1 MKLPGDS
8 DKQQAVSH
16 EMMQRSLQSQRR
28 VVQRVGLLED
38 RVDQIESAEV
48 EPGVDIGDLAD
59 GAKKIAKGIGKSIG
73 KNAQLLGDKAG
84 KAAQAA
90 GKAALDATG
99 KGIKSAADATGKG
112 IKDAASATGKGIKK
126 GIGKAGKGLTNVGKG
141 LRDFIKDR
149 AKVAKG
155 IGKKSPV
162 GKGGKDEADTSTG
175 RSNVAPKPE
184 PKQNLVPDPV
194 AAMGVDPKT
203 GEYLSKEERI
213 RQFKE
218 RREMRAQGI
227 DPDLPEAGDISK
239 VDKLEDAGIG
249 EDQVKNKVKKDLEDE
264 FDIDPKMKKAF
275 MDALAL
281 PVKSAAVAIT
291 DLLEKIPAPSRE
303 ASKILNRNINKIND
317 AFNLGAA
324 STEVAN
330 DEADNDNK
338 SKKGTVLGGIISK
351 IFNLFTGNKSNSNVG
366 GASDNGS
373 GSGSNPRGITTI
385 TKGDATEGRRAPYTG
400 TADGIGLGDGR
411 VSRSN
416 QNQTGKPRN
425 SMTMNATTVFGGR
438 GNTMSTGPSNF
449 VELSSMN
456 THPLV
461 SNSAAAYS
469 SRTRTMSSGERYLE
483 LKAEREKQK
492 RILNKE
498 PVTNLTELTD
508 KTIQENRVSAD
519 KKTQKQVATAVGTS
533 DAITTPTIKPYQA
546 EGGALAQP
554 KIKKSKYVNAYNT
567 TSQF

>member
-1 MKLPGDS
+1 MKALPPAMLN
-8 DKQQAVSH
+8 Q
-16 EMMQRSLQSQRR
+16 
-28 VVQRVGLLED
+28 
-38 RVDQIESAEV
+38 
-48 EPGVDIGDLAD
+48 
-59 GAKKIAKGIGKSIG
+59 GIGLSKFISNPSAITKAMG
-73 KNAQLLGDKAG
+73 IPASQQTVDVNATDV
-84 KAAQAA
+84 
-90 GKAALDATG
+90 T
-99 KGIKSAADATGKG
+99 S
-112 IKDAASATGKGIKK
+112 
-126 GIGKAGKGLTNVGKG
+126 
-141 LRDFIKDR
+141 RP
-149 AKVAKG
+149 KVA
-155 IGKKSPV
+155 PV
-162 GKGGKDEADTSTG
+162 AQPT
-175 RSNVAPKPE
+175 
-184 PKQNLVPDPV
+184 QNLVPDPV
-194 AAMGVDPKT
+194 AAMGVDPVT
-203 GEYLSKEERI
+203 GKYLTPEERK

-218 RREMRAQGI
+218 RRAKRAMGI
-227 DPDLPEAGDISK
+227 DPDLPQAGDISK

-249 EDQVKNKVKKDLEDE
+249 EDQVKNRVKKDLEDE

-303 ASKILNRNINKIND
+303 ASKILNRNINKISD

-324 STEVAN
+324 SNEVAN

-373 GSGSNPRGITTI
+373 GSKSKSGDSSGLIL
-385 TKGDATEGRRAPYTG
+385 GDATEGRRAPYTG

-416 QNQTGKPRN
+416 QNQTGKMR
-425 SMTMNATTVFGGR
+425 SMGTNAIASIFGGR
-438 GNTMSTGPSNF
+438 GNTTNTGPSNF

-508 KTIQENRVSAD
+508 KTIQENRDSAD
-519 KKTQKQVATAVGTS
+519 QKTQKQVATAVGTS
-533 DAITTPTIKPYQA
+533 DAIPTPTVKPYQA

-554 KIKKSKYVNAYNT
+554 KIKKSKYIVTYNT

>member
-1 MKLPGDS
+1 MKALPPAMLN
-8 DKQQAVSH
+8 Q
-16 EMMQRSLQSQRR
+16 
-28 VVQRVGLLED
+28 
-38 RVDQIESAEV
+38 
-48 EPGVDIGDLAD
+48 
-59 GAKKIAKGIGKSIG
+59 GIGLSKFISNPSAITKAMG
-73 KNAQLLGDKAG
+73 IPASQQTVDVNATDV
-84 KAAQAA
+84 
-90 GKAALDATG
+90 T
-99 KGIKSAADATGKG
+99 SR
-112 IKDAASATGKGIKK
+112 S
-126 GIGKAGKGLTNVGKG
+126 
-141 LRDFIKDR
+141 
-149 AKVAKG
+149 KVA
-155 IGKKSPV
+155 PV
-162 GKGGKDEADTSTG
+162 AQPT
-175 RSNVAPKPE
+175 
-184 PKQNLVPDPV
+184 QNLVPDPV
-194 AAMGVDPKT
+194 AAMGVDPVT
-203 GEYLSKEERI
+203 GQYLSKEDRI
-213 RQFKE
+213 RKFKE
-218 RREMRAQGI
+218 RKALRAMGI
-227 DPDLPEAGDISK
+227 DPDLPQAGEISK

-249 EDQVKNKVKKDLEDE
+249 DDQVKRKVKDTLDDE
-264 FDIDPKMKKAF
+264 FKMDPKMKKAF

-324 STEVAN
+324 TTEVAN
-330 DEADNDNK
+330 DEADNDRK
-338 SKKGTVLGGIISK
+338 GKKGTVLGGIISK
-351 IFNLFTGNKSNSNVG
+351 IFNLFTGNKSSGNVG

-373 GSGSNPRGITTI
+373 GSNPLGITTT

-416 QNQTGKPRN
+416 QNQTGKMR
-425 SMTMNATTVFGGR
+425 SMGTNAIASIFGGR
-438 GNTMSTGPSNF
+438 GNTTNTGPSNF

-508 KTIQENRVSAD
+508 KTIQENRDSAD
-519 KKTQKQVATAVGTS
+519 QKTQKQVATAVGTS
-533 DAITTPTIKPYQA
+533 DAIPTPTVKPYQA

-554 KIKKSKYVNAYNT
+554 KIKKSKYIVTYNT

>member
-1 MKLPGDS
+1 MKALPPAMS
-8 DKQQAVSH
+8 NQ
-16 EMMQRSLQSQRR
+16 
-28 VVQRVGLLED
+28 
-38 RVDQIESAEV
+38 
-48 EPGVDIGDLAD
+48 
-59 GAKKIAKGIGKSIG
+59 GIGLSKFISNPSAIT
-73 KNAQLLGDKAG
+73 KAM
-84 KAAQAA
+84 
-90 GKAALDATG
+90 
-99 KGIKSAADATGKG
+99 GIPASQQTVDV
-112 IKDAASATGKGIKK
+112 SATDV
-126 GIGKAGKGLTNVGKG
+126 TS
-141 LRDFIKDR
+141 RP
-149 AKVAKG
+149 KVA
-155 IGKKSPV
+155 PV
-162 GKGGKDEADTSTG
+162 AQ
-175 RSNVAPKPE
+175 PQ
-184 PKQNLVPDPV
+184 QNLVPDPV
-194 AAMGVDPKT
+194 AAMGVDPVT
-203 GEYLSKEERI
+203 GQYLSKEDRI
-213 RQFKE
+213 RKFKE
-218 RREMRAQGI
+218 RKALRAMGI
-227 DPDLPEAGDISK
+227 DPDLPQAGEISK

-249 EDQVKNKVKKDLEDE
+249 DDQVKRKVKDTLDDE
-264 FDIDPKMKKAF
+264 FKMDPKMKKAF

-303 ASKILNRNINKIND
+303 ASKILNRNINKISD

-338 SKKGTVLGGIISK
+338 SKKGTVIGGLLSK
-351 IFNLFTGNKSNSNVG
+351 IFNLFTRKKSGGNTG

-373 GSGSNPRGITTI
+373 SSGSSNSSAIVTQ
-385 TKGDATEGRRAPYTG
+385 GDATEGKRAPYTG

-416 QNQTGKPRN
+416 QNNTGKLRN

-438 GNTMSTGPSNF
+438 GNTTNTSPSNF

-461 SNSAAAYS
+461 SNSSAAYS

-508 KTIQENRVSAD
+508 KTIQENRDFAD
-519 KKTQKQVATAVGTS
+519 QKTQKQVATAVGTS
-533 DAITTPTIKPYQA
+533 DAIPTPNIKPYQQ
-546 EGGALAQP
+546 EGGALSQP
-554 KIKKSKYVNAYNT
+554 KIKKSKYIGAYNT

>member
-1 MKLPGDS
+1 MKALPPAMLN
-8 DKQQAVSH
+8 Q
-16 EMMQRSLQSQRR
+16 
-28 VVQRVGLLED
+28 
-38 RVDQIESAEV
+38 
-48 EPGVDIGDLAD
+48 
-59 GAKKIAKGIGKSIG
+59 GIGLSKFISNPSAITKAMG
-73 KNAQLLGDKAG
+73 IPASQQTVDVNATDV
-84 KAAQAA
+84 
-90 GKAALDATG
+90 T
-99 KGIKSAADATGKG
+99 SR
-112 IKDAASATGKGIKK
+112 S
-126 GIGKAGKGLTNVGKG
+126 
-141 LRDFIKDR
+141 
-149 AKVAKG
+149 KVA
-155 IGKKSPV
+155 PV
-162 GKGGKDEADTSTG
+162 AQPT
-175 RSNVAPKPE
+175 
-184 PKQNLVPDPV
+184 QNLVPDPV
-194 AAMGVDPKT
+194 AAMGVDPVT
-203 GEYLSKEERI
+203 GQYLSKEDRI
-213 RQFKE
+213 RKFKE
-218 RREMRAQGI
+218 RKALRAMGI
-227 DPDLPEAGDISK
+227 DPDLPQAGEISK

-249 EDQVKNKVKKDLEDE
+249 DDQVKRKVKDTLDDE
-264 FDIDPKMKKAF
+264 FKMDPKMKKAF

-324 STEVAN
+324 TTEVAN
-330 DEADNDNK
+330 DEADNDRK
-338 SKKGTVLGGIISK
+338 GKKGTVLGGIISK
-351 IFNLFTGNKSNSNVG
+351 IFNLFTGNKSSGNVG

-373 GSGSNPRGITTI
+373 GSNPLGITTT

-416 QNQTGKPRN
+416 QNQTGKPRS

-449 VELSSMN
+449 VELASMN

-461 SNSAAAYS
+461 SNSAAAYAT
-469 SRTRTMSSGERYLE
+469 RNRTMSSGERYLQ

-508 KTIQENRVSAD
+508 KTIQENRDSAD
-519 KKTQKQVATAVGTS
+519 QKTQKQVATAVGTS
-533 DAITTPTIKPYQA
+533 DAIPTPTVKPYQQ

-554 KIKKSKYVNAYNT
+554 KIKKSKYIGAYNT

>member
-1 MKLPGDS
+1 MKALPPAMS
-8 DKQQAVSH
+8 NQ
-16 EMMQRSLQSQRR
+16 
-28 VVQRVGLLED
+28 
-38 RVDQIESAEV
+38 
-48 EPGVDIGDLAD
+48 
-59 GAKKIAKGIGKSIG
+59 GIGLSKFISNPSAIT
-73 KNAQLLGDKAG
+73 KAM
-84 KAAQAA
+84 
-90 GKAALDATG
+90 
-99 KGIKSAADATGKG
+99 GIPASQQTVDV
-112 IKDAASATGKGIKK
+112 SATDV
-126 GIGKAGKGLTNVGKG
+126 TS
-141 LRDFIKDR
+141 RP
-149 AKVAKG
+149 KVA
-155 IGKKSPV
+155 PV
-162 GKGGKDEADTSTG
+162 AQ
-175 RSNVAPKPE
+175 PQ
-184 PKQNLVPDPV
+184 QNLVPDPV
-194 AAMGVDPKT
+194 AAMGVDPVT
-203 GEYLSKEERI
+203 GQYLSKEDRI
-213 RQFKE
+213 RKFKE
-218 RREMRAQGI
+218 RKALRAMGI
-227 DPDLPEAGDISK
+227 DPDLPQAGEISK

-249 EDQVKNKVKKDLEDE
+249 DDQVKRKVKDTLDDE
-264 FDIDPKMKKAF
+264 FKMNPKMKKAF

-303 ASKILNRNINKIND
+303 ASKILNRNINKISD

-338 SKKGTVLGGIISK
+338 SKKGTVIGGLLSK
-351 IFNLFTGNKSNSNVG
+351 IFNLFTRKKSGGNTG

-373 GSGSNPRGITTI
+373 SSGSSNSSSIVTQ
-385 TKGDATEGRRAPYTG
+385 GDAIEGKRAPYTG

-416 QNQTGKPRN
+416 QNNTGKLRN

-438 GNTMSTGPSNF
+438 GNTTNTSPSNF

-461 SNSAAAYS
+461 SNSSAAYS

-508 KTIQENRVSAD
+508 KTIQENRDFAD
-519 KKTQKQVATAVGTS
+519 QKTQKQVATAVGTS
-533 DAITTPTIKPYQA
+533 DAIPTPTVKPYQQ
-546 EGGALAQP
+546 EGGALGQP
-554 KIKKSKYVNAYNT
+554 KIKKSKYINAYNT

>member
-1 MKLPGDS
+1 MKALPPAMS
-8 DKQQAVSH
+8 NQ
-16 EMMQRSLQSQRR
+16 
-28 VVQRVGLLED
+28 
-38 RVDQIESAEV
+38 
-48 EPGVDIGDLAD
+48 
-59 GAKKIAKGIGKSIG
+59 GIGLSKFISNPSAITKAMG
-73 KNAQLLGDKAG
+73 IPASQQTVDVNATDV
-84 KAAQAA
+84 
-90 GKAALDATG
+90 T
-99 KGIKSAADATGKG
+99 S
-112 IKDAASATGKGIKK
+112 
-126 GIGKAGKGLTNVGKG
+126 
-141 LRDFIKDR
+141 RP
-149 AKVAKG
+149 KVA
-155 IGKKSPV
+155 PV
-162 GKGGKDEADTSTG
+162 AQPT
-175 RSNVAPKPE
+175 
-184 PKQNLVPDPV
+184 QNLVPDPV
-194 AAMGVDPKT
+194 VAMGVDPKT
-203 GEYLSKEERI
+203 GKYLTPEERK

-218 RREMRAQGI
+218 RRAKRAMGI
-227 DPDLPEAGDISK
+227 DPDLPQAGEISK

-249 EDQVKNKVKKDLEDE
+249 EDQVKNRVKKDLEDE

-303 ASKILNRNINKIND
+303 ASKILNRNINKISD

-338 SKKGTVLGGIISK
+338 SKKGTVIGGLLSK
-351 IFNLFTGNKSNSNVG
+351 IFNLFTRKKSGGNTG

-373 GSGSNPRGITTI
+373 SSGSGDSSAIVTQ
-385 TKGDATEGRRAPYTG
+385 GDATEGRRAPYTG

-411 VSRSN
+411 VSRSK
-416 QNQTGKPRN
+416 QNKAGKPRN

-438 GNTMSTGPSNF
+438 GNTTNTGPSNF

-508 KTIQENRVSAD
+508 KTIQENRDSAD
-519 KKTQKQVATAVGTS
+519 QKTQKQVATAVGTS
-533 DAITTPTIKPYQA
+533 DAISTPTVKTYQQ

-554 KIKKSKYVNAYNT
+554 KIKKSKYIGAYNT

>member
-1 MKLPGDS
+1 MKALPPAMS
-8 DKQQAVSH
+8 NQ
-16 EMMQRSLQSQRR
+16 
-28 VVQRVGLLED
+28 
-38 RVDQIESAEV
+38 
-48 EPGVDIGDLAD
+48 
-59 GAKKIAKGIGKSIG
+59 GIGLSKFISNPSAIT
-73 KNAQLLGDKAG
+73 KAM
-84 KAAQAA
+84 
-90 GKAALDATG
+90 
-99 KGIKSAADATGKG
+99 GIPASQQTVDV
-112 IKDAASATGKGIKK
+112 SATDVTSKS
-126 GIGKAGKGLTNVGKG
+126 
-141 LRDFIKDR
+141 
-149 AKVAKG
+149 KVA
-155 IGKKSPV
+155 PV
-162 GKGGKDEADTSTG
+162 AQPT
-175 RSNVAPKPE
+175 
-184 PKQNLVPDPV
+184 QNLVPDPV
-194 AAMGVDPKT
+194 VAMGVDPKT
-203 GEYLSKEERI
+203 GKYLTPEERK

-218 RREMRAQGI
+218 RRAKRAMGI
-227 DPDLPEAGDISK
+227 DPDLPQAGEISK

-249 EDQVKNKVKKDLEDE
+249 EDQVKNRVKKDLEDE

-324 STEVAN
+324 TTEVAN
-330 DEADNDNK
+330 DEADNDRK
-338 SKKGTVLGGIISK
+338 GKKGTVLGGIISK
-351 IFNLFTGNKSNSNVG
+351 IFNLFTGNKSSGNVG

-373 GSGSNPRGITTI
+373 GSNPLGITTT

-416 QNQTGKPRN
+416 QNQTGKMR
-425 SMTMNATTVFGGR
+425 SMGTNAIASIFGGR
-438 GNTMSTGPSNF
+438 GNTTNTGPSNF

-508 KTIQENRVSAD
+508 KTIQENRDSAD
-519 KKTQKQVATAVGTS
+519 QKTQKQVATAVGTS
-533 DAITTPTIKPYQA
+533 DAIPTPTVKPYQQ

-554 KIKKSKYVNAYNT
+554 KIKKSKYIGAYNT

>member
-1 MKLPGDS
+1 MKALPPAMS
-8 DKQQAVSH
+8 NQ
-16 EMMQRSLQSQRR
+16 
-28 VVQRVGLLED
+28 
-38 RVDQIESAEV
+38 
-48 EPGVDIGDLAD
+48 
-59 GAKKIAKGIGKSIG
+59 GIGLSKVRSNPSAITKAMG
-73 KNAQLLGDKAG
+73 IPASQQTVDVNATDV
-84 KAAQAA
+84 
-90 GKAALDATG
+90 T
-99 KGIKSAADATGKG
+99 S
-112 IKDAASATGKGIKK
+112 
-126 GIGKAGKGLTNVGKG
+126 
-141 LRDFIKDR
+141 RP
-149 AKVAKG
+149 KVA
-155 IGKKSPV
+155 PV
-162 GKGGKDEADTSTG
+162 AQPT
-175 RSNVAPKPE
+175 
-184 PKQNLVPDPV
+184 QNLVPDPV
-194 AAMGVDPKT
+194 AAMGVDPVT
-203 GEYLSKEERI
+203 GKYLTPEERK

-218 RREMRAQGI
+218 RRAKRAMGI
-227 DPDLPEAGDISK
+227 DPDLPQAGDISK

-249 EDQVKNKVKKDLEDE
+249 EDQVKNRVKKDLEDE

-303 ASKILNRNINKIND
+303 ASKILNRNINKISD

-324 STEVAN
+324 SNEVAN

-373 GSGSNPRGITTI
+373 GSKSKSGDSSGLIL
-385 TKGDATEGRRAPYTG
+385 GDATEGRRAPYTG

-416 QNQTGKPRN
+416 QNQTGKMR
-425 SMTMNATTVFGGR
+425 SMGTNAIASIFGGR
-438 GNTMSTGPSNF
+438 GNTTNTGPSNF

-508 KTIQENRVSAD
+508 KTIQENRDSAD
-519 KKTQKQVATAVGTS
+519 QKTQKQVATAVGTS
-533 DAITTPTIKPYQA
+533 DAIPTPTVKPYQA

-554 KIKKSKYVNAYNT
+554 KIKKSKYIVTYNT

>member
-1 MKLPGDS
+1 MKALPPAMLN
-8 DKQQAVSH
+8 Q
-16 EMMQRSLQSQRR
+16 
-28 VVQRVGLLED
+28 
-38 RVDQIESAEV
+38 
-48 EPGVDIGDLAD
+48 
-59 GAKKIAKGIGKSIG
+59 GIGLSKFISNPSAITKAMG
-73 KNAQLLGDKAG
+73 IPASQQTVDVNATDV
-84 KAAQAA
+84 
-90 GKAALDATG
+90 T
-99 KGIKSAADATGKG
+99 S
-112 IKDAASATGKGIKK
+112 
-126 GIGKAGKGLTNVGKG
+126 
-141 LRDFIKDR
+141 RP
-149 AKVAKG
+149 KVA
-155 IGKKSPV
+155 PV
-162 GKGGKDEADTSTG
+162 AQPT
-175 RSNVAPKPE
+175 
-184 PKQNLVPDPV
+184 QNLVPDPV
-194 AAMGVDPKT
+194 AAMGVDPVT
-203 GEYLSKEERI
+203 GQYLSKEDRI
-213 RQFKE
+213 RKFKE
-218 RREMRAQGI
+218 RKALRSMGI
-227 DPDLPEAGDISK
+227 DPDLPQAGEISK

-249 EDQVKNKVKKDLEDE
+249 DDQVKRKVKDTLDDE
-264 FDIDPKMKKAF
+264 FKMDPKMKKAF

-303 ASKILNRNINKIND
+303 ASKILNRNINKISD

-338 SKKGTVLGGIISK
+338 SKKGTVIGGLLSK
-351 IFNLFTGNKSNSNVG
+351 IFNLFTRKKSGGNTG

-373 GSGSNPRGITTI
+373 SSGSGDSSAIVTQ
-385 TKGDATEGRRAPYTG
+385 GDATEGRRAPYTG

-416 QNQTGKPRN
+416 QNQTGKPRS

-449 VELSSMN
+449 VELASMN

-461 SNSAAAYS
+461 SNSAAAYA

-508 KTIQENRVSAD
+508 KTIQENRDSAD
-519 KKTQKQVATAVGTS
+519 QKTQKQVATAVGTS
-533 DAITTPTIKPYQA
+533 DAIPTPTVKTYQQ

-554 KIKKSKYVNAYNT
+554 KIKKSKYIGAYNT

>member
-1 MKLPGDS
+1 MKALPPAMLN
-8 DKQQAVSH
+8 Q
-16 EMMQRSLQSQRR
+16 
-28 VVQRVGLLED
+28 
-38 RVDQIESAEV
+38 
-48 EPGVDIGDLAD
+48 
-59 GAKKIAKGIGKSIG
+59 GIGLSKFISNPSAITKAMG
-73 KNAQLLGDKAG
+73 IPASQQTVDVNATDV
-84 KAAQAA
+84 
-90 GKAALDATG
+90 T
-99 KGIKSAADATGKG
+99 SR
-112 IKDAASATGKGIKK
+112 S
-126 GIGKAGKGLTNVGKG
+126 
-141 LRDFIKDR
+141 
-149 AKVAKG
+149 KVA
-155 IGKKSPV
+155 PV
-162 GKGGKDEADTSTG
+162 AQPT
-175 RSNVAPKPE
+175 
-184 PKQNLVPDPV
+184 QNLVPDPV
-194 AAMGVDPKT
+194 AAMGVDPVT
-203 GEYLSKEERI
+203 GQYLSKEDRI
-213 RQFKE
+213 RKFKE
-218 RREMRAQGI
+218 RKALRSMGI
-227 DPDLPEAGDISK
+227 DPDLPQAGEISK

-249 EDQVKNKVKKDLEDE
+249 DDQVKRKVKDTLDDE
-264 FDIDPKMKKAF
+264 FKMDPKMKKAF

-303 ASKILNRNINKIND
+303 ASKILNRNINKISD

-338 SKKGTVLGGIISK
+338 SKKGTVIGGLLSK
-351 IFNLFTGNKSNSNVG
+351 IFNLFTRKKSGGNTG

-373 GSGSNPRGITTI
+373 SSGSGDSSAIVTQ
-385 TKGDATEGRRAPYTG
+385 GDATEGRRAPYTG

-411 VSRSN
+411 VSRSS
-416 QNQTGKPRN
+416 QNKAGKPRS

-461 SNSAAAYS
+461 SNSAAAYAT
-469 SRTRTMSSGERYLE
+469 RTRTMSSGERYLQ

-508 KTIQENRVSAD
+508 KTIQENRDSAD
-519 KKTQKQVATAVGTS
+519 QKTQKQVATAVGTS
-533 DAITTPTIKPYQA
+533 DAIPAPNIKPYQQ

-554 KIKKSKYVNAYNT
+554 KIKKSKYIGAYNT

>member
-1 MKLPGDS
+1 MKALPPAMLN
-8 DKQQAVSH
+8 Q
-16 EMMQRSLQSQRR
+16 
-28 VVQRVGLLED
+28 
-38 RVDQIESAEV
+38 
-48 EPGVDIGDLAD
+48 
-59 GAKKIAKGIGKSIG
+59 GIGLSKFISNPSAITKAMG
-73 KNAQLLGDKAG
+73 IPASQQTVDVNATDV
-84 KAAQAA
+84 
-90 GKAALDATG
+90 T
-99 KGIKSAADATGKG
+99 S
-112 IKDAASATGKGIKK
+112 
-126 GIGKAGKGLTNVGKG
+126 
-141 LRDFIKDR
+141 RP
-149 AKVAKG
+149 KVA
-155 IGKKSPV
+155 PV
-162 GKGGKDEADTSTG
+162 AQPT
-175 RSNVAPKPE
+175 
-184 PKQNLVPDPV
+184 QNLVPDPV
-194 AAMGVDPKT
+194 AAMGVDPVT
-203 GEYLSKEERI
+203 GQYLSKEDRI
-213 RQFKE
+213 KKFKE
-218 RREMRAQGI
+218 RKALRAMGI
-227 DPDLPEAGDISK
+227 DPDLPQAGEISK

-249 EDQVKNKVKKDLEDE
+249 DDQVKRKVKDTLDDE
-264 FDIDPKMKKAF
+264 FKMDPKMKKAF

-303 ASKILNRNINKIND
+303 ASKILNRNINKISD

-338 SKKGTVLGGIISK
+338 SKKGTVIGGLLSK
-351 IFNLFTGNKSNSNVG
+351 IFNLFTRKKSGGNTG

-373 GSGSNPRGITTI
+373 SSGSGDSSAIVTQ
-385 TKGDATEGRRAPYTG
+385 GDATEGRRAPYTG

-416 QNQTGKPRN
+416 QNKAGKPRS

-461 SNSAAAYS
+461 SNSAAAYAT
-469 SRTRTMSSGERYLE
+469 RTRTMSSGERYLQ

-508 KTIQENRVSAD
+508 KTIQENRDSAD
-519 KKTQKQVATAVGTS
+519 QKTQKQVATAVGTS
-533 DAITTPTIKPYQA
+533 DAIPTPNIKPYQQ

-554 KIKKSKYVNAYNT
+554 KIKKSKYIGAYNT

>member
-1 MKLPGDS
+1 MKALPPAMLN
-8 DKQQAVSH
+8 Q
-16 EMMQRSLQSQRR
+16 
-28 VVQRVGLLED
+28 
-38 RVDQIESAEV
+38 
-48 EPGVDIGDLAD
+48 
-59 GAKKIAKGIGKSIG
+59 GIGLSKFISNPSAITKAMG
-73 KNAQLLGDKAG
+73 IPASQQTVDVNATDV
-84 KAAQAA
+84 
-90 GKAALDATG
+90 T
-99 KGIKSAADATGKG
+99 S
-112 IKDAASATGKGIKK
+112 
-126 GIGKAGKGLTNVGKG
+126 
-141 LRDFIKDR
+141 RP
-149 AKVAKG
+149 KVA
-155 IGKKSPV
+155 PV
-162 GKGGKDEADTSTG
+162 AQPT
-175 RSNVAPKPE
+175 
-184 PKQNLVPDPV
+184 QNLVPDPV
-194 AAMGVDPKT
+194 AAMGVDPVT
-203 GEYLSKEERI
+203 GQYLSKEDRI
-213 RQFKE
+213 RKFKE
-218 RREMRAQGI
+218 RKALRSMGI
-227 DPDLPEAGDISK
+227 DPDLPQAGEISK

-249 EDQVKNKVKKDLEDE
+249 EDQVKNRVKKDLEDE

-303 ASKILNRNINKIND
+303 ASKILNRNINKISD

-338 SKKGTVLGGIISK
+338 SKKGTVIGGLLSK
-351 IFNLFTGNKSNSNVG
+351 IFNLFTRKKSGGNTG

-373 GSGSNPRGITTI
+373 SSGSGDSSAIVTQ
-385 TKGDATEGRRAPYTG
+385 GDATEGRRAPYTG

-411 VSRSN
+411 VSRSS
-416 QNQTGKPRN
+416 QNKAGKPRS

-461 SNSAAAYS
+461 SNSAAAYAT
-469 SRTRTMSSGERYLE
+469 RTRTMSSGERYLQ
-483 LKAEREKQK
+483 LKTEREKQK

-508 KTIQENRVSAD
+508 KTIQENRDSAD
-519 KKTQKQVATAVGTS
+519 QKTQKQVATAVGTS
-533 DAITTPTIKPYQA
+533 DAIPAPNIKPYQQ

-554 KIKKSKYVNAYNT
+554 KIKKSKYLVSYNI

>member
-1 MKLPGDS
+1 MKALPPAMLN
-8 DKQQAVSH
+8 Q
-16 EMMQRSLQSQRR
+16 
-28 VVQRVGLLED
+28 
-38 RVDQIESAEV
+38 
-48 EPGVDIGDLAD
+48 
-59 GAKKIAKGIGKSIG
+59 GIGLSKFISNPSAIT
-73 KNAQLLGDKAG
+73 KAM
-84 KAAQAA
+84 
-90 GKAALDATG
+90 
-99 KGIKSAADATGKG
+99 GIPASQQTVDV
-112 IKDAASATGKGIKK
+112 SATDVTSKP
-126 GIGKAGKGLTNVGKG
+126 
-141 LRDFIKDR
+141 
-149 AKVAKG
+149 KVA
-155 IGKKSPV
+155 PV
-162 GKGGKDEADTSTG
+162 AQPT
-175 RSNVAPKPE
+175 
-184 PKQNLVPDPV
+184 QNLVPDPV
-194 AAMGVDPKT
+194 VAMGVDPKT
-203 GEYLSKEERI
+203 GKYLTPEERK
-213 RQFKE
+213 REFKE
-218 RREMRAQGI
+218 RRAKRAMGI
-227 DPDLPEAGDISK
+227 DPDLPQAGEISK

-249 EDQVKNKVKKDLEDE
+249 EDQVKNRVKKDLEDE

-303 ASKILNRNINKIND
+303 ASKILNRNINKISD

-373 GSGSNPRGITTI
+373 GSKSKSGDSSGLIL
-385 TKGDATEGRRAPYTG
+385 GDATEGRRAPYTG

-416 QNQTGKPRN
+416 QNQTGKMR
-425 SMTMNATTVFGGR
+425 SMGTNAIASIFGGR
-438 GNTMSTGPSNF
+438 GNTTNTGPSNF

-508 KTIQENRVSAD
+508 KTIQENRDSAD
-519 KKTQKQVATAVGTS
+519 QKTQKQVATAVGTS
-533 DAITTPTIKPYQA
+533 DAIPTPTVKPYQA

-554 KIKKSKYVNAYNT
+554 KIKKSKYIVTYNT

>member
-1 MKLPGDS
+1 MKALPPAMLN
-8 DKQQAVSH
+8 Q
-16 EMMQRSLQSQRR
+16 
-28 VVQRVGLLED
+28 
-38 RVDQIESAEV
+38 
-48 EPGVDIGDLAD
+48 
-59 GAKKIAKGIGKSIG
+59 GIGLSKFISNPSAITKAMG
-73 KNAQLLGDKAG
+73 IPASQQTVDVNATDV
-84 KAAQAA
+84 
-90 GKAALDATG
+90 T
-99 KGIKSAADATGKG
+99 S
-112 IKDAASATGKGIKK
+112 
-126 GIGKAGKGLTNVGKG
+126 
-141 LRDFIKDR
+141 RP
-149 AKVAKG
+149 KVA
-155 IGKKSPV
+155 PV
-162 GKGGKDEADTSTG
+162 AQPT
-175 RSNVAPKPE
+175 
-184 PKQNLVPDPV
+184 QNLVPDPV
-194 AAMGVDPKT
+194 AAMGVDPVT
-203 GEYLSKEERI
+203 GQYLSKEDRI
-213 RQFKE
+213 RKFKE
-218 RREMRAQGI
+218 RKALRAMGI
-227 DPDLPEAGDISK
+227 DPDLPQAGEISK

-249 EDQVKNKVKKDLEDE
+249 DDQVKRKVKDTLDDE
-264 FDIDPKMKKAF
+264 FKMDPKMKKAF

-324 STEVAN
+324 TTEVAN

-338 SKKGTVLGGIISK
+338 SKKGTVIGGLLHK
-351 IFNLFTGNKSNSNVG
+351 IFNLFTRNKSGGNTG

-373 GSGSNPRGITTI
+373 GSGSGDSSAIVTQ
-385 TKGDATEGRRAPYTG
+385 GDATEGRRAPYTG

-411 VSRSN
+411 VSRSS
-416 QNQTGKPRN
+416 QNKAGKPRS

-461 SNSAAAYS
+461 SNSAAAYAT
-469 SRTRTMSSGERYLE
+469 RTRTMSSGERYLQ

-508 KTIQENRVSAD
+508 KTIQENRDSAD
-519 KKTQKQVATAVGTS
+519 QKTQKQVATAVGTS
-533 DAITTPTIKPYQA
+533 DAIPTPNIKPYQQ

-554 KIKKSKYVNAYNT
+554 KIKKSKYIGAYNT

>member
-1 MKLPGDS
+1 MKALPPAMLN
-8 DKQQAVSH
+8 Q
-16 EMMQRSLQSQRR
+16 
-28 VVQRVGLLED
+28 
-38 RVDQIESAEV
+38 
-48 EPGVDIGDLAD
+48 
-59 GAKKIAKGIGKSIG
+59 GIGLSKFISNPSAIT
-73 KNAQLLGDKAG
+73 KAM
-84 KAAQAA
+84 
-90 GKAALDATG
+90 
-99 KGIKSAADATGKG
+99 GIPASQQTVDV
-112 IKDAASATGKGIKK
+112 SATDVTSKS
-126 GIGKAGKGLTNVGKG
+126 
-141 LRDFIKDR
+141 
-149 AKVAKG
+149 KVA
-155 IGKKSPV
+155 PV
-162 GKGGKDEADTSTG
+162 AQPT
-175 RSNVAPKPE
+175 
-184 PKQNLVPDPV
+184 QNLVPDPV
-194 AAMGVDPKT
+194 VAMGVDPRT
-203 GEYLSKEERI
+203 GKYLTPEERK

-218 RREMRAQGI
+218 RRAKRAMGI
-227 DPDLPEAGDISK
+227 DPDLPQAGEISK

-249 EDQVKNKVKKDLEDE
+249 DDQVKRKVKDTLDDE
-264 FDIDPKMKKAF
+264 FKMDPKMKKAF

-303 ASKILNRNINKIND
+303 ASKILNRNINKISD

-338 SKKGTVLGGIISK
+338 SKKGTVIGGLLSK
-351 IFNLFTGNKSNSNVG
+351 IFNLFTRKKSGGNTG

-373 GSGSNPRGITTI
+373 SSGSGDSSAIVTQ
-385 TKGDATEGRRAPYTG
+385 GDATEGRRAPYTG
-400 TADGIGLGDGR
+400 TADGIGLGDGK
-411 VSRSN
+411 VSRSK
-416 QNQTGKPRN
+416 QNKAGKPRS

-498 PVTNLTELTD
+498 PVTNLTELTN
-508 KTIQENRVSAD
+508 KTIQENRDSAD
-519 KKTQKQVATAVGTS
+519 QKTQKQVATAVGTS
-533 DAITTPTIKPYQA
+533 DAIPTPTVKPYQA

-554 KIKKSKYVNAYNT
+554 KIKKSKYIVTYNT

>member
-1 MKLPGDS
+1 
-8 DKQQAVSH
+8 
-16 EMMQRSLQSQRR
+16 
-28 VVQRVGLLED
+28 
-38 RVDQIESAEV
+38 
-48 EPGVDIGDLAD
+48 
-59 GAKKIAKGIGKSIG
+59 
-73 KNAQLLGDKAG
+73 
-84 KAAQAA
+84 
-90 GKAALDATG
+90 
-99 KGIKSAADATGKG
+99 
-112 IKDAASATGKGIKK
+112 
-126 GIGKAGKGLTNVGKG
+126 
-141 LRDFIKDR
+141 
-149 AKVAKG
+149 
-155 IGKKSPV
+155 
-162 GKGGKDEADTSTG
+162 
-175 RSNVAPKPE
+175 
-184 PKQNLVPDPV
+184 
-194 AAMGVDPKT
+194 MGVDPVT
-203 GEYLSKEERI
+203 GEYLSKEDRI
-213 RQFKE
+213 RKFKE
-218 RREMRAQGI
+218 RKALRSMGI
-227 DPDLPEAGDISK
+227 DPDLPQAGEISK

-249 EDQVKNKVKKDLEDE
+249 DDQVKRKVKDTLDDE
-264 FDIDPKMKKAF
+264 FKMDPKMKKAF

-303 ASKILNRNINKIND
+303 ASKILNRNINKISD

-324 STEVAN
+324 SNEVAN

-373 GSGSNPRGITTI
+373 GSKSKSGDSSGLIL
-385 TKGDATEGRRAPYTG
+385 GDATEGRRAPYTG

-411 VSRSN
+411 VSRSK
-416 QNQTGKPRN
+416 QNKAGKPRN

-449 VELSSMN
+449 VELASMN

-461 SNSAAAYS
+461 SNSAAAYA

-508 KTIQENRVSAD
+508 KTIQENRDSAD
-519 KKTQKQVATAVGTS
+519 QKTQKQVATAVGTS
-533 DAITTPTIKPYQA
+533 DAIPTPTVKTYQQ

-554 KIKKSKYVNAYNT
+554 KIKKSKYIGAYNT

>member
-1 MKLPGDS
+1 MKALPPAMLN
-8 DKQQAVSH
+8 Q
-16 EMMQRSLQSQRR
+16 
-28 VVQRVGLLED
+28 
-38 RVDQIESAEV
+38 
-48 EPGVDIGDLAD
+48 
-59 GAKKIAKGIGKSIG
+59 GIGLSKFISNPSAITKAMG
-73 KNAQLLGDKAG
+73 IPASQQTVDVNATDV
-84 KAAQAA
+84 
-90 GKAALDATG
+90 T
-99 KGIKSAADATGKG
+99 S
-112 IKDAASATGKGIKK
+112 
-126 GIGKAGKGLTNVGKG
+126 
-141 LRDFIKDR
+141 RP
-149 AKVAKG
+149 KVA
-155 IGKKSPV
+155 PV
-162 GKGGKDEADTSTG
+162 AQPT
-175 RSNVAPKPE
+175 
-184 PKQNLVPDPV
+184 QNLVPDPV
-194 AAMGVDPKT
+194 AAMGVDPVT
-203 GEYLSKEERI
+203 GQYLSKEDRI
-213 RQFKE
+213 RKFKE
-218 RREMRAQGI
+218 RKALRAMGI
-227 DPDLPEAGDISK
+227 DPDLPQAGEISK

-249 EDQVKNKVKKDLEDE
+249 DDQVKNRVKKDLEDE

-303 ASKILNRNINKIND
+303 ASKILNRNINKISD

-338 SKKGTVLGGIISK
+338 SKKGTVIGGLLSK
-351 IFNLFTGNKSNSNVG
+351 IFNLFTRKKSGGNTG

-373 GSGSNPRGITTI
+373 SSGSGDSSAIVTQ
-385 TKGDATEGRRAPYTG
+385 GDATEGRRAPYTG

-411 VSRSN
+411 VSRSS
-416 QNQTGKPRN
+416 QNKAGKPRS

-461 SNSAAAYS
+461 SNSAAAYAT
-469 SRTRTMSSGERYLE
+469 RTRTMSSGERYLQ

-508 KTIQENRVSAD
+508 KTIQENRDSAD
-519 KKTQKQVATAVGTS
+519 QKTQKQVATAVGTS
-533 DAITTPTIKPYQA
+533 DAIPTPNIKPYQQ

-554 KIKKSKYVNAYNT
+554 KIKKSKYIGAYNT

>member
-1 MKLPGDS
+1 MS
-8 DKQQAVSH
+8 NQ
-16 EMMQRSLQSQRR
+16 
-28 VVQRVGLLED
+28 
-38 RVDQIESAEV
+38 
-48 EPGVDIGDLAD
+48 
-59 GAKKIAKGIGKSIG
+59 GIGLSKFISNPSAITKAMG
-73 KNAQLLGDKAG
+73 IPASQQTVDVNATDV
-84 KAAQAA
+84 
-90 GKAALDATG
+90 T
-99 KGIKSAADATGKG
+99 S
-112 IKDAASATGKGIKK
+112 
-126 GIGKAGKGLTNVGKG
+126 
-141 LRDFIKDR
+141 RP
-149 AKVAKG
+149 KVA
-155 IGKKSPV
+155 PV
-162 GKGGKDEADTSTG
+162 AQPT
-175 RSNVAPKPE
+175 
-184 PKQNLVPDPV
+184 QNLVPDPV
-194 AAMGVDPKT
+194 AAMGVDPVT
-203 GEYLSKEERI
+203 GQYLSKEDRI
-213 RQFKE
+213 RKFKE
-218 RREMRAQGI
+218 RKALRSMGI
-227 DPDLPEAGDISK
+227 DPDLPQAGEISK

-249 EDQVKNKVKKDLEDE
+249 DDQVKRKVKDTLDDE
-264 FDIDPKMKKAF
+264 FKMDPKMKKAF

-303 ASKILNRNINKIND
+303 ASKILNRNINKISD

-338 SKKGTVLGGIISK
+338 SKKGTVIGGLLHK
-351 IFNLFTGNKSNSNVG
+351 IFNLFTRNKSGGNTG

-373 GSGSNPRGITTI
+373 SSGSGDSSAIVTQ
-385 TKGDATEGRRAPYTG
+385 GDATEGRRAPYTG

-411 VSRSN
+411 VSRSS
-416 QNQTGKPRN
+416 QNKAGKPRS

-461 SNSAAAYS
+461 SNSAAAYAT
-469 SRTRTMSSGERYLE
+469 RTRTMSSGERYLQ

-508 KTIQENRVSAD
+508 KTIQENRDSAD
-519 KKTQKQVATAVGTS
+519 QKTQKQVATAVGTS
-533 DAITTPTIKPYQA
+533 DAIPTPNIKPYQQ

-554 KIKKSKYVNAYNT
+554 KIKKSKYIGAYNT

>member
-1 MKLPGDS
+1 MLN
-8 DKQQAVSH
+8 Q
-16 EMMQRSLQSQRR
+16 
-28 VVQRVGLLED
+28 
-38 RVDQIESAEV
+38 
-48 EPGVDIGDLAD
+48 
-59 GAKKIAKGIGKSIG
+59 GIGLSKFISNPSAIT
-73 KNAQLLGDKAG
+73 KAM
-84 KAAQAA
+84 
-90 GKAALDATG
+90 
-99 KGIKSAADATGKG
+99 GIPASQQTVDV
-112 IKDAASATGKGIKK
+112 SATDVTSKS
-126 GIGKAGKGLTNVGKG
+126 
-141 LRDFIKDR
+141 
-149 AKVAKG
+149 KVA
-155 IGKKSPV
+155 PV
-162 GKGGKDEADTSTG
+162 AQPT
-175 RSNVAPKPE
+175 
-184 PKQNLVPDPV
+184 QNLVPDPV
-194 AAMGVDPKT
+194 VAMGVDPKT
-203 GEYLSKEERI
+203 GKYLTPEERK

-218 RREMRAQGI
+218 RRAKRAMGI
-227 DPDLPEAGDISK
+227 DPDLPQAGEISK

-249 EDQVKNKVKKDLEDE
+249 EDQVKNRVKKDLEDE

-324 STEVAN
+324 TTEVAN

-338 SKKGTVLGGIISK
+338 SKKGTVIGGLLSK
-351 IFNLFTGNKSNSNVG
+351 IFNLFTRKKSGGNTG

-373 GSGSNPRGITTI
+373 SSGSGDSSAIVTQ
-385 TKGDATEGRRAPYTG
+385 GDATEGKRAPYTG

-411 VSRSN
+411 VSRSS
-416 QNQTGKPRN
+416 QNKTGKPRS

-461 SNSAAAYS
+461 SNSAAAYA
-469 SRTRTMSSGERYLE
+469 SRTRDMVPRNIVQE
-483 LKAEREKQK
+483 LAEK
-492 RILNKE
+492 RAEAMKRVSNKE

-508 KTIQENRVSAD
+508 KTIQENRDSAD
-519 KKTQKQVATAVGTS
+519 KKTQKQVAIAKGTS
-533 DAITTPTIKPYQA
+533 DAIPTPTVNPYQQ

-554 KIKKSKYVNAYNT
+554 KIKNSKYLVSYNI

>member
-1 MKLPGDS
+1 MKALPPAMLN
-8 DKQQAVSH
+8 Q
-16 EMMQRSLQSQRR
+16 
-28 VVQRVGLLED
+28 
-38 RVDQIESAEV
+38 
-48 EPGVDIGDLAD
+48 
-59 GAKKIAKGIGKSIG
+59 GIGLSKFISNPSAITKAMG
-73 KNAQLLGDKAG
+73 IPASQQTVDVNATDV
-84 KAAQAA
+84 
-90 GKAALDATG
+90 T
-99 KGIKSAADATGKG
+99 S
-112 IKDAASATGKGIKK
+112 
-126 GIGKAGKGLTNVGKG
+126 
-141 LRDFIKDR
+141 RP
-149 AKVAKG
+149 KVA
-155 IGKKSPV
+155 PV
-162 GKGGKDEADTSTG
+162 AQPT
-175 RSNVAPKPE
+175 
-184 PKQNLVPDPV
+184 QNLVPDPV
-194 AAMGVDPKT
+194 AAMGVDPVT
-203 GEYLSKEERI
+203 GQYLSKEDRI
-213 RQFKE
+213 RKFKE
-218 RREMRAQGI
+218 RKALRAMGI
-227 DPDLPEAGDISK
+227 DPDLPQAGEISK
-239 VDKLEDAGIG
+239 VDTLEDAGIG
-249 EDQVKNKVKKDLEDE
+249 EDQVKNRVKKDLEDE

-303 ASKILNRNINKIND
+303 ASKILNRNINKISD

-338 SKKGTVLGGIISK
+338 SKKGTVIGGLLSK
-351 IFNLFTGNKSNSNVG
+351 IFNLFTRKKSGGNTG

-373 GSGSNPRGITTI
+373 SSGSGDSSAIVTQ
-385 TKGDATEGRRAPYTG
+385 GDATEGRRAPYTG

-411 VSRSN
+411 VSRSS
-416 QNQTGKPRN
+416 QNKAGKPRS

-461 SNSAAAYS
+461 SNSAAAYAT
-469 SRTRTMSSGERYLE
+469 RTRTMSSGERYLQ

-508 KTIQENRVSAD
+508 KTIQENRDSAD
-519 KKTQKQVATAVGTS
+519 QKTQKQVATAVGTS
-533 DAITTPTIKPYQA
+533 DAIPTPNIKPYQQ

-554 KIKKSKYVNAYNT
+554 KIKKSKYIGAYNT

>member
-1 MKLPGDS
+1 MKALPPAMLN
-8 DKQQAVSH
+8 Q
-16 EMMQRSLQSQRR
+16 
-28 VVQRVGLLED
+28 
-38 RVDQIESAEV
+38 
-48 EPGVDIGDLAD
+48 
-59 GAKKIAKGIGKSIG
+59 GIGLSKFISNPSAITKAMG
-73 KNAQLLGDKAG
+73 IPASQQTVDVNATDV
-84 KAAQAA
+84 
-90 GKAALDATG
+90 T
-99 KGIKSAADATGKG
+99 S
-112 IKDAASATGKGIKK
+112 
-126 GIGKAGKGLTNVGKG
+126 
-141 LRDFIKDR
+141 RP
-149 AKVAKG
+149 KVA
-155 IGKKSPV
+155 PV
-162 GKGGKDEADTSTG
+162 AQPT
-175 RSNVAPKPE
+175 
-184 PKQNLVPDPV
+184 QNLVPDPV
-194 AAMGVDPKT
+194 AAMGVDPVT
-203 GEYLSKEERI
+203 GQYLSKEDRI
-213 RQFKE
+213 RKFKE
-218 RREMRAQGI
+218 RKALRAMGI
-227 DPDLPEAGDISK
+227 DPDLPQAGEISK
-239 VDKLEDAGIG
+239 VDTLEDAGIG
-249 EDQVKNKVKKDLEDE
+249 EDQVKNRVKKDLEDE

-324 STEVAN
+324 TTEVAN

-338 SKKGTVLGGIISK
+338 SKKGTVIGGLLHK
-351 IFNLFTGNKSNSNVG
+351 IFNLFTRNKSGGNTG

-373 GSGSNPRGITTI
+373 GSGSGDSSAIVTQ
-385 TKGDATEGRRAPYTG
+385 GDATEGRRAPYTG

-411 VSRSN
+411 VSRSS
-416 QNQTGKPRN
+416 QNKAGKPRS

-461 SNSAAAYS
+461 SNSAAAYAT
-469 SRTRTMSSGERYLE
+469 RTRTMSSGERYLQ

-508 KTIQENRVSAD
+508 KTIQENRDSAD
-519 KKTQKQVATAVGTS
+519 QKTQKQVATAVGTS
-533 DAITTPTIKPYQA
+533 DAIPTPNIKPYQQ

-554 KIKKSKYVNAYNT
+554 KIKKSKYIGAYNT

>member
-1 MKLPGDS
+1 MKALPPAMLN
-8 DKQQAVSH
+8 Q
-16 EMMQRSLQSQRR
+16 
-28 VVQRVGLLED
+28 
-38 RVDQIESAEV
+38 
-48 EPGVDIGDLAD
+48 
-59 GAKKIAKGIGKSIG
+59 GIGLSKFISNPSAITKAMG
-73 KNAQLLGDKAG
+73 IPASQQTVDVNATDV
-84 KAAQAA
+84 
-90 GKAALDATG
+90 T
-99 KGIKSAADATGKG
+99 S
-112 IKDAASATGKGIKK
+112 
-126 GIGKAGKGLTNVGKG
+126 
-141 LRDFIKDR
+141 RP
-149 AKVAKG
+149 KVA
-155 IGKKSPV
+155 PV
-162 GKGGKDEADTSTG
+162 AQPT
-175 RSNVAPKPE
+175 
-184 PKQNLVPDPV
+184 QNLVPDPV
-194 AAMGVDPKT
+194 AAMGVDPVT
-203 GEYLSKEERI
+203 GQYLSKEDRI
-213 RQFKE
+213 RKFKE
-218 RREMRAQGI
+218 RKALRAMGI
-227 DPDLPEAGDISK
+227 DPDLPQAGEISK

-249 EDQVKNKVKKDLEDE
+249 DDQVKRKVKDTLDDE
-264 FDIDPKMKKAF
+264 FKMDPKMKKAF

-303 ASKILNRNINKIND
+303 ASKILNRNINKISD

-338 SKKGTVLGGIISK
+338 SKKGTVIGGLLSK
-351 IFNLFTGNKSNSNVG
+351 IFNLFTRNKSGGNTG

-373 GSGSNPRGITTI
+373 SSGSGDSSAIVTQ
-385 TKGDATEGRRAPYTG
+385 GDATEGRRAPYTG

-411 VSRSN
+411 VSRSS
-416 QNQTGKPRN
+416 QNKAGKPRS

-461 SNSAAAYS
+461 SNSAAAYAT
-469 SRTRTMSSGERYLE
+469 RTRTMSSGERYLQ

-508 KTIQENRVSAD
+508 KTIQENRDSAD
-519 KKTQKQVATAVGTS
+519 QKTQKQVATAVGTS
-533 DAITTPTIKPYQA
+533 DAIPTPNIKPYQQ

-554 KIKKSKYVNAYNT
+554 KIKKSKYIGAYNT

>member
-1 MKLPGDS
+1 MKALPPAMS
-8 DKQQAVSH
+8 NQ
-16 EMMQRSLQSQRR
+16 
-28 VVQRVGLLED
+28 
-38 RVDQIESAEV
+38 
-48 EPGVDIGDLAD
+48 
-59 GAKKIAKGIGKSIG
+59 GIGLSKFISNPSAIT
-73 KNAQLLGDKAG
+73 KAM
-84 KAAQAA
+84 
-90 GKAALDATG
+90 
-99 KGIKSAADATGKG
+99 GIPASQQTVDV
-112 IKDAASATGKGIKK
+112 SATDVTSKS
-126 GIGKAGKGLTNVGKG
+126 
-141 LRDFIKDR
+141 
-149 AKVAKG
+149 KVA
-155 IGKKSPV
+155 PV
-162 GKGGKDEADTSTG
+162 AQPT
-175 RSNVAPKPE
+175 
-184 PKQNLVPDPV
+184 QNLVPDPV
-194 AAMGVDPKT
+194 VAMGVDPKT
-203 GEYLSKEERI
+203 GKYLTPEERK

-218 RREMRAQGI
+218 RRAKRAMGI
-227 DPDLPEAGDISK
+227 DPDLPQAGEISK

-249 EDQVKNKVKKDLEDE
+249 EDQVKNRVKKDLEDE

-303 ASKILNRNINKIND
+303 ASKILNRNINKISD

-338 SKKGTVLGGIISK
+338 SKKGTVIGGLLSK
-351 IFNLFTGNKSNSNVG
+351 IFNLFTRNKSGGNTG

-373 GSGSNPRGITTI
+373 SSGSGDSSAIVTQ
-385 TKGDATEGRRAPYTG
+385 GDATEGRRAPYTG

-411 VSRSN
+411 VSRSK
-416 QNQTGKPRN
+416 QNKAGKPRN

-449 VELSSMN
+449 VELASMN

-508 KTIQENRVSAD
+508 KTIQENRDSAD
-519 KKTQKQVATAVGTS
+519 QKTQKQVATAVGTS
-533 DAITTPTIKPYQA
+533 DAIPTPTVKTYQQ

-554 KIKKSKYVNAYNT
+554 KIKKSKYIGAYNT